1 MLFPPGIRYVVLKFI
16 STPLYYV
23 FCNARARE
31 EAALARDNSTYNSST
46 KSSHV
51 LSKILNFKRNAPTTS
66 PASDAESATTLTTD
80 DSASDTND
88 PETKRKNEL
97 AERAKKLV
105 EERMLNSS
113 SA

>member
-1 MLFPPGIRYVVLKFI
+1 MVLKFI

-31 EAALARDNSTYNSST
+31 EAALARDSSTYNSST

-66 PASDAESATTLTTD
+66 PASDAESATTMTTN